1 MVRISEQSW
10 NDLADYRESL
20 EHYGRKGQ
28 RWGQHIFGKERTGS
42 TRKKR
47 TFSEKQKARRAK
59 RAKDRV
65 ARAKA
70 RAEKQQAEA
79 RKKAEKQAAQ
89 KEKKRKAILNNPTRL
104 YKHRREFTVDE
115 IQAAMKQFEWEKK
128 LSDYSAQRL
137 KNGAD
142 FVNTM
147 FTYSNNAINLYNNA
161 ARLINSIDDNATL
174 PVIKTTKEI
183 LEDKKKKKSGDKN

>member
-1 MVRISEQSW
+1 MIRISEQNW
-10 NDLADYRESL
+10 NDLSEYRDSL

-28 RWGQHIFGKERTGS
+28 RWGQHIFGKEQTGS
-42 TRKKR
+42 ARKKR
-47 TFSEKQKARRAK
+47 TFSEKTKARRAQ
-59 RAKDRV
+59 RAKNRV

-79 RKKAEKQAAQ
+79 KRKAEKAAD
-89 KEKKRKAILNNPTRL
+89 KAEKRRKQILNNPTSL
-104 YKHRREFTVDE
+104 YKHRKEFTAEE

-161 ARLINSIDDNATL
+161 ARLANSLSDNSNL
-174 PVIKTTKEI
+174 PIIKTTKEI
-183 LEDKKKKKSGDKN
+183 LEDKKKKR